1 MRMFGRYLWQI
12 FNTGWGILFLIAGAI
27 STSVT
32 FVLIYKP
39 GFSLPYWVPGAL
51 SIAAW
56 LIAPYRLYRHQ
67 QVQIETLTASQLRQR
82 RAKLSVIEERES
94 YYIRL
99 ATPQGTAP
107 RHETG
112 MYLELSVSI
121 ENKGERPATITSYSL
136 RIEGVGEFP
145 DIRPSP
151 QSWVWGVGAQH
162 ALNITSVVDSY
173 IEVPAERLASHQNI
187 PFMLNTISPPD
198 ARQIRCEL
206 TVRDTEGNSASVWLN
221 AIQRG

>member
-1 MRMFGRYLWQI
+1 MKMFGRYLWQI
-12 FNTGWGILFLIAGAI
+12 FSTGWGILFLIAGTV
-27 STSVT
+27 STCVT

-39 GFSLPYWVPGAL
+39 GFALPYWIPGAL

-56 LIAPYRLYRHQ
+56 LIAPYRLYRQ
-67 QVQIETLTASQLRQR
+67 QQTQIEALTANQQRPR
-82 RAKLSVIEERES
+82 RAKLKVIEEQGS
-94 YYIRL
+94 YYLRRS
-99 ATPQGTAP
+99 TPQGTTP
-107 RHETG
+107 KHEEG

-121 ENKGERPATITSYSL
+121 ENKGERPATITNYSL

-151 QSWVWGVGAQH
+151 QSWVWGLKAQH
-162 ALNITSVVDSY
+162 SLNNTSVVKSH
-173 IEVPAERLASHQNI
+173 IEVPAERLASHQKI
-187 PFMLNTISPPD
+187 PFMLSAISPSD

-221 AIQRG
+221 AIERG